1 MSFDLYPP
9 CIHEGD
15 LSPDAFG
22 TEVDEI
28 CKEIRSS
35 VKGLFGRDEK

>member
-28 CKEIRSS
+28 CKEVDEIC
-35 VKGLFGRDEK
+35 KGFGRDEK